1 MSAQSSMP
9 APSKEEADFYERR
22 WLALVLLASS
32 LALIVIDSTIVNIA
46 FPTIRSTFGASFA
59 DAEWVNSIYS
69 LVFGSA
75 LITFGKLGD
84 MYGRRNI
91 FIAGAIVFLIGSA
104 GSGLANSIE
113 TMVFFRGV
121 QGLGGAMLSPSTL
134 SIISSTFKGNE
145 RGIAFG
151 VWGATAGVAG
161 VLGPLLG
168 GWLIEYGTTAFG
180 EPWRL
185 AFLINIPIGIIAVA
199 GAFWVIKE
207 SRDAAVRHR
216 IDVIGIVLASLG
228 LGAIV
233 FGAIEGQ
240 TYGWWEAKQV
250 FTLGAFRYPNVA
262 DAAAIPAGTFS
273 FIPFSFALGVI
284 LVAAFVIWQ
293 IVQERRGGE
302 PLFEMSLFNYTSFRW
317 GLLTVG
323 IVALGEFGI
332 ILVLSIFFQL
342 AKGLGAFETG
352 LQLLPFAIAIMV
364 AAPVAGVLA
373 SRFGGK
379 WVVTAGMALETLGLI
394 WLSRV
399 ISPDADTLTLSLP
412 LAVYGV
418 GIGLAIAQLSNIILS
433 DVPPSRVGAASGA
446 NNTIRQVGASLG
458 IAIIGAVLF
467 GTFASEAKPRIDASP
482 AFENFGARVAANP
495 NLSQGEKL
503 IGQGIAQ
510 FGDQAKAQIKAGLD
524 ANEGFDGNDADLIGT
539 ALSNLPPQAV
549 AGLKMAG
556 LDVTKPDVVDQ
567 IMADLAPDAA
577 ILSADIQHALA
588 EGFAVAARADALLA
602 AVFVGLG
609 AIASLLLP
617 VTKPG
622 TQRAEVATVAH

>member
-1 MSAQSSMP
+1 MTTEQLP
-9 APSKEEADFYERR
+9 RTPSPEEAAFYKRR

-32 LALIVIDSTIVNIA
+32 LGLIVIDSTIVNIA
-46 FPTIRSTFGASFA
+46 FPTIRATFGASFA

-84 MYGRRNI
+84 MYGRRNLFVI
-91 FIAGAIVFLIGSA
+91 GAIVFLIGSL
-104 GSGLANSIE
+104 GSGVASSIE
-113 TMVFFRGV
+113 MMIFFRGV

-134 SIISSTFKGNE
+134 SIISSTFKGRE

-185 AFLINIPIGIIAVA
+185 AFLINVPVGIIAVA
-199 GAFWVIKE
+199 GAFWAIRE
-207 SRDAAVRHR
+207 TRDAAIKHR
-216 IDVIGIVLASLG
+216 IDVLGIVLASLG

-250 FTLGAFRYPNVA
+250 FALGGLRYPNVA
-262 DAAAIPAGTFS
+262 DAAAIPAGTLS
-273 FIPFSFALGVI
+273 FIPAAFALGVF
-284 LVAAFVIWQ
+284 LVALFVLWQ

-302 PLFEMSLFNYTSFRW
+302 PLFEMSLFNYASFRW

-323 IVALGEFGI
+323 VVALGEFGI

-352 LQLLPFAIAIMV
+352 LQLLPFAIAIMI
-364 AAPVAGVLA
+364 AAPVAGTLS

-379 WVVTAGMALETLGLI
+379 WVVTTGMVLETVGLI
-394 WLSRV
+394 WMSQV
-399 ISPDADTLTLSLP
+399 IAADADTLTLAFP
-412 LAVYGV
+412 LAIYGV
-418 GIGLAIAQLSNIILS
+418 GIGLAIAQLSNIVLS
-433 DVPPSRVGAASGA
+433 DVPVARIGAASGA

-458 IAIIGAVLF
+458 IALIGAVLF
-467 GTFASEAKPRIDASP
+467 GTFAVEAKTRIDAST
-482 AFENFGARVAANP
+482 AFTDFGARVAANA

-510 FGDQAKAQIKAGLD
+510 FGDQVKTQIKAGLD
-524 ANEGFDGNDADLIGT
+524 ANEGFDGSNADIVAT
-539 ALSNLPPQAV
+539 ALANLPPQAV

-556 LDVTKPDVVDQ
+556 LDLTKPEVVEQ
-567 IMADLAPDAA
+567 VKTDLAPDAA
-577 ILSADIQHALA
+577 ILSADIQRALA

-602 AVFVGLG
+602 AFFVGLG
-609 AIASLLLP
+609 AVASLLLP
-617 VTKPG
+617 VSKPEA
-622 TQRAEVATVAH
+622 QRAEAAVAAH

>member
-1 MSAQSSMP
+1 MSSAQP
-9 APSKEEADFYERR
+9 DVTKTPEEAAFYERR

-104 GSGLANSIE
+104 GSGLAGNIE
-113 TMVFFRGV
+113 TMIFFRGV

-134 SIISSTFKGNE
+134 SIISSTFKGSE

-185 AFLINIPIGIIAVA
+185 AFLINIPIGILAVA

-216 IDVIGIVLASLG
+216 IDVPGIVLASLG

-240 TYGWWEAKQV
+240 TYGWWQAKQV
-250 FTLGAFRYPNVA
+250 FTLGAIRYPNVV
-262 DAAAIPAGTFS
+262 DAAAIPAGTLS

-293 IVQERRGGE
+293 VVQERRGGE

-394 WLSRV
+394 WLSQV
-399 ISPDADTLTLSLP
+399 ITPDADTLTLSLP

-482 AFENFGARVAANP
+482 AFENFGARVTANP
-495 NLSQGEKL
+495 NLSPGVKM

-510 FGDQAKAQIKAGLD
+510 FGDEVKTQIKAGLD
-524 ANEGFDGNDADLIGT
+524 ANEGFDGSETDFIGA
-539 ALSNLPPQAV
+539 ALENLPPQAV
-549 AGLKMAG
+549 AGLRMAG
-556 LDVTKPDVVDQ
+556 LDVADPEVAAQVK
-567 IMADLAPDAA
+567 ADLAPDAA
-577 ILSADIQHALA
+577 ILAADIQRALA
-588 EGFAVAARADALLA
+588 EGFAVAARADAVLA
-602 AVFVGLG
+602 ALFVGLG

-622 TQRAEVATVAH
+622 LQRAEVAAAAH

>member
-1 MSAQSSMP
+1 MSSQPSTP
-9 APSKEEADFYERR
+9 APTKEEAAFYERR

-113 TMVFFRGV
+113 TMIFFRGV

-134 SIISSTFKGNE
+134 SIISSTFKGRE

-185 AFLINIPIGIIAVA
+185 AFLINVPIGIIAVA

-216 IDVIGIVLASLG
+216 IDVLGIVLASLG

-250 FTLGAFRYPNVA
+250 FTLGSLRYPNVA
-262 DAAAIPAGTFS
+262 DAASIPAGTLS
-273 FIPFSFALGVI
+273 FIPFSFALGLI
-284 LVAAFVIWQ
+284 LMAAFIIWQ
-293 IVQERRGGE
+293 VVQERRGGE
-302 PLFEMSLFNYTSFRW
+302 PLFEISLFNYTSFRW

-364 AAPVAGVLA
+364 AAPVAGGLA

-394 WLSRV
+394 WLSQV

-412 LAVYGV
+412 LALYGV
-418 GIGLAIAQLSNIILS
+418 GIGLAIAQLSNIVLS

-458 IAIIGAVLF
+458 IALIGAVLF

-495 NLSQGEKL
+495 NLNQGEKL

-510 FGDQAKAQIKAGLD
+510 FGDQVKAQIKAGLD
-524 ANEGFDGNDADLIGT
+524 ANEGFDGSNTDLIGT
-539 ALSNLPPQAV
+539 ALDNLPPQAV

-556 LDVTKPDVVDQ
+556 LDVKNPAVVDQ
-567 IMADLAPDAA
+567 IKTDLGPDAA
-577 ILSADIQHALA
+577 ILSADIQRALA
-588 EGFAVAARADALLA
+588 EGFAVAARADAVLA

-609 AIASLLLP
+609 ALASLLLP
-617 VTKPG
+617 VNKPDA
-622 TQRAEVATVAH
+622 QRAEVAAVAH

>member
-1 MSAQSSMP
+1 MSSHPSTP
-9 APSKEEADFYERR
+9 APTKEEAAFYERR

-113 TMVFFRGV
+113 TMIFFRGV

-134 SIISSTFKGNE
+134 SIISSTFKGRE

-185 AFLINIPIGIIAVA
+185 AFLINVPIGIIAVA

-216 IDVIGIVLASLG
+216 IDVLGIVLASLG

-250 FTLGAFRYPNVA
+250 FTLGGLRYPNVA
-262 DAAAIPAGTFS
+262 DAASIPAGTLS
-273 FIPFSFALGVI
+273 FIPFSFALGLI
-284 LVAAFVIWQ
+284 LMAAFIIWQ
-293 IVQERRGGE
+293 VVQERRGGE
-302 PLFEMSLFNYTSFRW
+302 PLFEISLFNYTSFRW

-364 AAPVAGVLA
+364 AAPVAGGLA

-394 WLSRV
+394 WLSQV

-412 LAVYGV
+412 LALYGV
-418 GIGLAIAQLSNIILS
+418 GIGLAIAQLSNIVLS

-458 IAIIGAVLF
+458 IALIGAVLF

-495 NLSQGEKL
+495 NLNQGEKL

-510 FGDQAKAQIKAGLD
+510 FGDQVKAQIKAGLD
-524 ANEGFDGNDADLIGT
+524 ANEGFDGSNTDLIGT
-539 ALSNLPPQAV
+539 ALDNLPPQAV

-556 LDVTKPDVVDQ
+556 LDVKDPAVVDQ
-567 IMADLAPDAA
+567 IKTDLGPDAA
-577 ILSADIQHALA
+577 ILSADIQRALA
-588 EGFAVAARADALLA
+588 EGFAVAARADAVLA

-609 AIASLLLP
+609 ALASLLLP
-617 VTKPG
+617 VSKPDA
-622 TQRAEVATVAH
+622 QRAEVAAVAH

>member
-1 MSAQSSMP
+1 MSSQPSTP
-9 APSKEEADFYERR
+9 APTKEEAAFYERR

-113 TMVFFRGV
+113 TMIFFRGV

-134 SIISSTFKGNE
+134 SIISSTFKGRE

-185 AFLINIPIGIIAVA
+185 AFLINVPIGIIAVA

-216 IDVIGIVLASLG
+216 IDVLGIVLASLG

-250 FTLGAFRYPNVA
+250 FTLGSLRYPNVA
-262 DAAAIPAGTFS
+262 DAASIPAGTLS
-273 FIPFSFALGVI
+273 FIPFSFALGLI
-284 LVAAFVIWQ
+284 LMAAFIIWQ
-293 IVQERRGGE
+293 VVQERRGGE
-302 PLFEMSLFNYTSFRW
+302 PLFEISLFNYTSFRW

-364 AAPVAGVLA
+364 AAPVAGGLA

-394 WLSRV
+394 WLSQV

-412 LAVYGV
+412 LALYGV
-418 GIGLAIAQLSNIILS
+418 GIGLAIAQLSNIVLS

-458 IAIIGAVLF
+458 IALIGAVLF

-495 NLSQGEKL
+495 NLNQGEKL

-510 FGDQAKAQIKAGLD
+510 FGDQVKAQIKAGLD
-524 ANEGFDGNDADLIGT
+524 ANEGFDGSNTDLIGT
-539 ALSNLPPQAV
+539 ALDNLPPQAV

-556 LDVTKPDVVDQ
+556 LDVKDPAVVDQ
-567 IMADLAPDAA
+567 IKTDLGPDAA
-577 ILSADIQHALA
+577 ILSADIQRALA
-588 EGFAVAARADALLA
+588 EGFAVAARADAVLA

-609 AIASLLLP
+609 ALASLLLP
-617 VTKPG
+617 VNKPDA
-622 TQRAEVATVAH
+622 QRAEVAAVAH

>member
-1 MSAQSSMP
+1 MSSQPSTP
-9 APSKEEADFYERR
+9 APTKEEAAFYERR

-113 TMVFFRGV
+113 TMIFFRGV

-134 SIISSTFKGNE
+134 SIISSTFKGRE

-185 AFLINIPIGIIAVA
+185 AFLINVPIGIIAVA

-216 IDVIGIVLASLG
+216 IDVLGIVLASLG

-250 FTLGAFRYPNVA
+250 FTLGGLRYPNVA
-262 DAAAIPAGTFS
+262 DAASIPAGTLS
-273 FIPFSFALGVI
+273 FIPFSFALGLI
-284 LVAAFVIWQ
+284 LMAAFIIWQ
-293 IVQERRGGE
+293 VVQERRGGE
-302 PLFEMSLFNYTSFRW
+302 PLFEISLFNYTSFRW

-364 AAPVAGVLA
+364 AAPVAGGLA

-394 WLSRV
+394 WLSQV

-412 LAVYGV
+412 LALYGV
-418 GIGLAIAQLSNIILS
+418 GIGLAIAQLSNIVLS

-458 IAIIGAVLF
+458 IALIGAVLF

-495 NLSQGEKL
+495 NLNQGEKL

-510 FGDQAKAQIKAGLD
+510 FGDQVKAQIKDGLD
-524 ANEGFDGNDADLIGT
+524 ANEGFDGSNTDLIGT
-539 ALSNLPPQAV
+539 ALDNLPPQAV

-556 LDVTKPDVVDQ
+556 LDVKDPAVVDQ
-567 IMADLAPDAA
+567 IKTDLGPDAA
-577 ILSADIQHALA
+577 ILSADIQRALA
-588 EGFAVAARADALLA
+588 EGFAVAARADAVLA

-609 AIASLLLP
+609 ALASLLLP
-617 VTKPG
+617 VNKPDA
-622 TQRAEVATVAH
+622 QRAEVAAVAH

>member
-1 MSAQSSMP
+1 MSAQSSTP
-9 APSKEEADFYERR
+9 ALSKEEAAFYERR

-104 GSGLANSIE
+104 GSGLANSIQ
-113 TMVFFRGV
+113 TMIFFRGV

-134 SIISSTFKGNE
+134 SIISSTFKGRE

-185 AFLINIPIGIIAVA
+185 AFLINVPIGIIAVA

-207 SRDAAVRHR
+207 TRDAAVRHR
-216 IDVIGIVLASLG
+216 IDVLGIVLASLG

-250 FTLGAFRYPNVA
+250 FTLGGLRYPNVA
-262 DAAAIPAGTFS
+262 DAASIPAGTLS
-273 FIPFSFALGVI
+273 FIPLSFALGLI

-293 IVQERRGGE
+293 VVQERRGGE
-302 PLFEMSLFNYTSFRW
+302 PLFEISLFNYTSFRW

-323 IVALGEFGI
+323 VVALGEFGI

-364 AAPVAGVLA
+364 AAPVAGGLA

-379 WVVTAGMALETLGLI
+379 WVVTAGMALETIGLI
-394 WLSRV
+394 WLSQV

-418 GIGLAIAQLSNIILS
+418 GIGLAIAQLSNIVLS

-458 IAIIGAVLF
+458 IALIGAVLF

-510 FGDQAKAQIKAGLD
+510 FGDQVKEQIKAGLD
-524 ANEGFDGNDADLIGT
+524 ANEGFDGGDADLIGT
-539 ALSNLPPQAV
+539 ALENLPSQAV

-556 LDVTKPDVVDQ
+556 LDVKDPAVVEQ
-567 IMADLAPDAA
+567 IKTDLGPDAA
-577 ILSADIQHALA
+577 ILSADIQRALA

-609 AIASLLLP
+609 ALASLLLP
-617 VTKPG
+617 VSKPDA
-622 TQRAEVATVAH
+622 QRAEVAAVAH

>member
-1 MSAQSSMP
+1 MSSQPSTP
-9 APSKEEADFYERR
+9 APTKEEAAFYERR

-113 TMVFFRGV
+113 TMIFFRGV

-134 SIISSTFKGNE
+134 SIISSTFKGRE

-185 AFLINIPIGIIAVA
+185 AFLINVPIGIIAVA

-216 IDVIGIVLASLG
+216 IDVLGIVLASLG

-250 FTLGAFRYPNVA
+250 FTLGGLRYPNVA
-262 DAAAIPAGTFS
+262 DAASIPAGTLS
-273 FIPFSFALGVI
+273 FIPFSFALGLI
-284 LVAAFVIWQ
+284 LMAAFIIWQ
-293 IVQERRGGE
+293 VVQERRGGE
-302 PLFEMSLFNYTSFRW
+302 PLFEISLFNYTSFRW

-364 AAPVAGVLA
+364 AAPVAGGLA

-394 WLSRV
+394 WLSQV

-412 LAVYGV
+412 LALYGV
-418 GIGLAIAQLSNIILS
+418 GIGLAIAQLSNIVLS

-458 IAIIGAVLF
+458 IALIGAVLF

-495 NLSQGEKL
+495 NLNQGEKL

-510 FGDQAKAQIKAGLD
+510 FGDQVKAQIKAGLD
-524 ANEGFDGNDADLIGT
+524 ANEGFDGSNTDLIGT
-539 ALSNLPPQAV
+539 ALDNLPPQAV

-556 LDVTKPDVVDQ
+556 LDVKDPAVVDQ
-567 IMADLAPDAA
+567 IKTDLGPDAA
-577 ILSADIQHALA
+577 ILSADIQRALA
-588 EGFAVAARADALLA
+588 EGFAVAARADAVLA

-609 AIASLLLP
+609 ALASLLLP
-617 VTKPG
+617 VNKPDA
-622 TQRAEVATVAH
+622 QRAEVAAVAH